1 MSDSIVDPIFGAIE
15 AHRAAKQRVEMAFA
29 EVRRVHQLADGMA
42 FVGPDKG
49 QVARRAFI
57 ERSIGDEDKVRDG
70 PCGDAWEAFVA
81 FANTVPSTLAGLVAM
96 LNYAD
101 ECSAEEYGDR
111 AHVVISSLATAA
123 RALIGERKP

>member
-1 MSDSIVDPIFGAIE
+1 MSDNIVSDPIFAAIE
-15 AHRAAKQRVEMAFA
+15 AHKAAKLRAEAAFA
-29 EVRRVHQLADGMA
+29 EIRRVRQLADSMA

-57 ERSIGDEDKVRDG
+57 ERSIGDEDKFTDG

-96 LNYAD
+96 LNYA
-101 ECSAEEYGDR
+101 EQCSAEEYGDR
-111 AHVVISSLATAA
+111 AHVIISSL
-123 RALIGERKP
+123 RPQPGH